1 MLLALDFL
9 ESMYRINSGQKEL
22 MKGEMKAL
30 EVLPKRP
37 NAHQCI
43 WPHADEHRN

>member
-1 MLLALDFL
+1 MLLALDFF
-9 ESMYRINSGQKEL
+9 RVNVPINSGQKEL